1 MIHPKKLAQLA
12 KKWQRKVAAGA
23 GGQQASECCSA
34 VADKGHCVV
43 YSADGV
49 RFEVPLAY
57 LGTTVFVELLR
68 MAGEE
73 FGFASSEGGRITLP
87 CDATVIEHYPKSRLK
102 HYYCIE
108 RFFDTRVL
116 PLRSMELQTASC
128 WCSDAGGAVQLVYWQ
143 GVTTELRNALS
154 TSSDAFLLSKHMAYS
169 ITATSKGSV
178 ILPSHAN
185 PNSSW
190 DILSSSPKSV
200 VSRYVKGPSNRLPSA
215 VYMAQC
221 PLSAIGDVVQHALSS
236 LEGCLTFCHFLTN

>member
-1 MIHPKKLAQLA
+1 MDIMRQKLCIYSGATNCKLLVQRYMWYCTAWILA
-12 KKWQRKVAAGA
+12 R
-23 GGQQASECCSA
+23 
-34 VADKGHCVV
+34 H
-43 YSADGV
+43 
-49 RFEVPLAY
+49 
-57 LGTTVFVELLR
+57 
-68 MAGEE
+68 
-73 FGFASSEGGRITLP
+73 
-87 CDATVIEHYPKSRLK
+87 HYR
-102 HYYCIE
+102 
-108 RFFDTRVL
+108 
-116 PLRSMELQTASC
+116 ELQTASC

-200 VSRYVKGPSNRLPSA
+200 VSRYVKGTSNRLPSA
-215 VYMAQC
+215 VYMVQC